1 MARLTFLEKVE
12 QHIYPSRQEFF
23 HLFIEENKTYK
34 ELCDLLGVSVKIIK
48 QLASLYDIHK
58 STDLVQENVKKI
70 NKEKYGVERPIVL
83 TEVRNK
89 NTNKRPFSE
98 ERKQRLREKDW
109 TEAVAK
115 RTETCLKKY
124 GTETYSQTPECKE
137 KVKETARKHFGVDN
151 VSQNGEIKKKMV
163 ETCLAKYGTKYYS
176 QSEQYKTRFSWNE
189 DAAHYLSS
197 GENLKEFFLQ
207 FNPKIRMQE
216 AAELLGCSYTRLCD
230 RVATWELHDYVDFH
244 PRESSYEI
252 ELRKMFDDWGIKY
265 IEHERKILLSGE
277 IDLFFPEYKIGIEF
291 NGSYWH
297 NEGKKDRKYHQNKS
311 LEAEANGVF
320 LFHIFEYEWNDPRT
334 KQAIIGQLENLFHIN
349 QTKIYARKTEL
360 KLITSSE
367 EKNHFLELYHKQGR
381 DHNSQVALGL
391 YYQGE
396 LVSLMTFCT
405 ARFTKKQQ
413 WELSRFCSKRGC
425 NVIGGASK
433 LFRYF
438 LDNYTGDIV
447 SYSDIAKTRGNLYET
462 LGFKMSHI
470 SDPSY
475 VWYKS
480 DRDVKT
486 RYQTRIKNERET
498 MTQQGYVRIFDS
510 GVKTWVYQR

>member
-12 QHIYPSRQEFF
+12 QHIYPSKEEFF
-23 HLFIEENKTYK
+23 HLYIEQNKTRA
-34 ELCDLLGVSVKIIK
+34 EMCNLLGVSSKIIK

-58 STDLVQENVKKI
+58 SSDLIQKNVEKS
-70 NKEKYGVERPIVL
+70 NKEKYGVEYPISL
-83 TEVRNK
+83 NEFKFK

-109 TEAVAK
+109 TEAIAK
-115 RTETCLKKY
+115 RKATCLEKY
-124 GTETYSQTPECKE
+124 GTLTYSQTDECKE
-137 KVKETARKHFGVDN
+137 KVKKTAREKYGVDN
-151 VSQNGEIKKKMV
+151 VLQSEEVKQKIIN
-163 ETCLAKYGTKYYS
+163 TCLEKYGTKAYS
-176 QSEQYKTRFSWNE
+176 QSEQAKKRYLWNE
-189 DAAHYLSS
+189 NAAYYLAS
-197 GENLKEFFLQ
+197 GDNLKEFFIQ
-207 FNPKIRMQE
+207 FNPKIRLQE

-230 RVATWELHDYVDFH
+230 RVAVWNLQDYVDFH

-252 ELRKMFDDWGIKY
+252 ELREMFDNWGIKY
-265 IEHERKILLSGE
+265 IENDRKILSSGE
-277 IDLFFPEYKIGIEF
+277 IDLYFPEHKIGIEF

-297 NEGKKDRKYHQNKS
+297 NEEKKDKKYHQNKS
-311 LEAEANGVF
+311 LEAEKRGIF
-320 LFHIFEYEWNDPRT
+320 LFHIFEYEWNDSRT

-349 QTKIYARKTEL
+349 QTKIFARKTEL
-360 KLITSSE
+360 RPVISSE
-367 EKNHFLELYHKQGR
+367 EKNCFLELYHKQGR

-405 ARFTKKQQ
+405 PRFTNKQQ

-425 NVIGGASK
+425 NVVGGASK
-433 LFRYF
+433 LFKYF
-438 LDNYTGDIV
+438 LENYTGDIV
-447 SYSDIAKTRGNLYET
+447 SYSDIAKTKGNLYET
-462 LGFKMSHI
+462 LGFTLSHI

-480 DRDVKT
+480 ERDVKT
-486 RYQTRIKNERET
+486 RYQTRFKNEREI
-498 MTQQGYVRIFDS
+498 MVQQGYVRIFDS